1 MALKDDLKKLKMYA
15 GAITAEEQRK
25 FDEVLEHINTTYTSD
40 KDKETITD
48 FFFKEINTIKDDMEE
63 IKQII
68 KLKDQLKEISEIIS
82 LSYIAKTYFKKSRNW
97 LYQRINGNIVGGK
110 AATFKK
116 EEIKI
121 LENALKDISNKLNSF
136 SLVSYQ

>member
-15 GAITAEEQRK
+15 GATTAEEQRK
-25 FDEVLEHINTTYTSD
+25 FDEVLEHISTTYTSD

-63 IKQII
+63 IK
-68 KLKDQLKEISEIIS
+68 
-82 LSYIAKTYFKKSRNW
+82 
-97 LYQRINGNIVGGK
+97 
-110 AATFKK
+110 
-116 EEIKI
+116 I